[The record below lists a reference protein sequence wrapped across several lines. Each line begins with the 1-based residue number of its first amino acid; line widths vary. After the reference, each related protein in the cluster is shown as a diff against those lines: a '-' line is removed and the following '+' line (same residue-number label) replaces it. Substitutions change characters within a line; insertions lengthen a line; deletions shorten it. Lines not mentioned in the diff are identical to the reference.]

1 MIKAVFFDLDGTLLP
16 MDEEEFT
23 KVYFNEMANKMSA
36 YGYDKK
42 QLIDVIWNGT
52 KAMYLNDG
60 SKSNEQVFW
69 EYFDSIYGQGK
80 SVDKAIFDSF
90 YTNEFKKT
98 IACCGKNTLAKEIVK
113 FCKDNFQYVVLSTN
127 PIFPLIGTKTRM
139 SYVDLKEEDFD
150 FVTAYENSRFCK
162 PNPKYF
168 LDLLNNFNLKPEEVI
183 IFGNNDYEDGECA
196 NSLNIK
202 CYLVRGNIIY
212 NPKAIH
218 TFEEINMEDIIE
230 VLKKHCQ

>member
-69 EYFDSIYGQGK
+69 KYFDSIYGQGK

-90 YTNEFKKT
+90 YARNVYLFKGH
-98 IACCGKNTLAKEIVK
+98 IAI
-113 FCKDNFQYVVLSTN
+113 
-127 PIFPLIGTKTRM
+127 
-139 SYVDLKEEDFD
+139 
-150 FVTAYENSRFCK
+150 
-162 PNPKYF
+162 
-168 LDLLNNFNLKPEEVI
+168 LNL
-183 IFGNNDYEDGECA
+183 
-196 NSLNIK
+196 
-202 CYLVRGNIIY
+202 
-212 NPKAIH
+212 
-218 TFEEINMEDIIE
+218 
-230 VLKKHCQ
+230 